1 MARVRLVGVLAC
13 ALLLA
18 GTQAPLRPGTPP
30 PARAAVMD
38 SVTLS
43 MGYIPN
49 VQFAPFYLADAR
61 GYYAA
66 AHIKVTFDYKFSPD
80 IVKLIGAGNVT
91 FGNVEADQVVV
102 GRASGLQVTSVL
114 TQYQR
119 FPVVIFAKQSSH
131 IRGWADLRG
140 KTIGIPALYGASYLG
155 LLAALQAAHLTTHD
169 VKIET
174 IGYTQVAQVAVHHVD
189 AAVGYAMNEPVELA
203 HLGYKVTVLPIASL
217 SPLAGAGVVTSQRLI
232 QQRPDLVRRF
242 AQATYRGLSDTNA
255 NPAAAFAASRH
266 YITGISGSQVALQQ
280 AVLQTAIGYWT
291 PSKGG
296 HLGCAAAGQW
306 SATQKALVQQ
316 QQIKRTFPVSTFFTN
331 QFLPTC

>member
-1 MARVRLVGVLAC
+1 MARVRLVGALAG

-18 GTQAPLRPGTPP
+18 GTQAPLRPAAPP
-30 PARAAVMD
+30 PARAAATD
-38 SVTLS
+38 TVTLS

-49 VQFAPFYLADAR
+49 VQFAPFYVADAR

-66 AHIKVTFDYKFSPD
+66 EHINVKFDYKFSPD
-80 IVKLIGAGNVT
+80 IIKLIGAGNVT

-119 FPVVIFAKQSSH
+119 FPVVIFAQQSSH
-131 IRGWADLRG
+131 IRSWADLRG

-203 HLGYKVTVLPIASL
+203 HLGYKVTVLPVASL

-232 QQRPDLVRRF
+232 QQRPDLVQRF
-242 AQATYRGLSDTNA
+242 VEATYRGLRDTDA
-255 NPAAAFAASRH
+255 DPAAAFALSRR
-266 YITGISGSQVALQQ
+266 YVAGLSGSQAALQLVVLRT
-280 AVLQTAIGYWT
+280 AVGYWS
-291 PSKGG
+291 PLRGG

-306 SATQKALVQQ
+306 SATQQALLSQHQV
-316 QQIKRTFPVSTFFTN
+316 KRSFPVNTFFTN
-331 QFLPTC
+331 EFLPAC